1 MALDW
6 DEAKRAAN
14 RVKHGI
20 DFASVGQFE
29 WDAALV
35 RADMRISYGEVR
47 LVALGRIE
55 RVLHVL
61 IFTVERRVVRI
72 ISLRR
77 ANRKEVRSYAEQQAA
92 EESSDEPPLADR

>member
-1 MALDW
+1 
-6 DEAKRAAN
+6 
-14 RVKHGI
+14 
-20 DFASVGQFE
+20 
-29 WDAALV
+29 
-35 RADMRISYGEVR
+35 MRISYGEVR

-55 RVLHVL
+55 RVLYVL